1 MESSDK
7 LFVNKY
13 QPLLFNDFGIDD
25 EIIKILKTLVLMD
38 NLNILLI
45 GDVASGKTSLLNCL
59 IREYYTGYEPKKY
72 EENIMY
78 INNLKEQ
85 GINYYR
91 NDVKTFCQTCSVIKN
106 KKKFIVLDDIDLI
119 NEQSQQVFR
128 NCIDKF
134 SHNVHFISS
143 CSNIQKVIESI
154 QSRLTIIKI
163 KPLKRENLFKIIN
176 NIKNTENI
184 TMDPEAEEFII
195 NISNKT
201 VKILINYF

>member
-72 EENIMY
+72 EENPPR
-78 INNLKEQ
+78 KEMTK
-85 GINYYR
+85 ILAKMNFKSII
-91 NDVKTFCQTCSVIKN
+91 DFKFHHHSFSVHLLRTTRKW
-106 KKKFIVLDDIDLI
+106 
-119 NEQSQQVFR
+119 
-128 NCIDKF
+128 
-134 SHNVHFISS
+134 
-143 CSNIQKVIESI
+143 
-154 QSRLTIIKI
+154 
-163 KPLKRENLFKIIN
+163 NLF
-176 NIKNTENI
+176 
-184 TMDPEAEEFII
+184 
-195 NISNKT
+195 
-201 VKILINYF
+201 